1 MPLVTSSTRS
11 TGYIKIRASM
21 DSYREFLP
29 PKCMVFDAFLLIE
42 ILYVVPC
49 TVDHMG
55 DFVHS
60 QKLKILT
67 E

>member
-1 MPLVTSSTRS
+1 
-11 TGYIKIRASM
+11 M

-42 ILYVVPC
+42 ILYVVRC

-67 E
+67 EWWLNIYIPLHR

>member
-1 MPLVTSSTRS
+1 
-11 TGYIKIRASM
+11 M

-29 PKCMVFDAFLLIE
+29 PKCMIFDAFLLIE
-42 ILYVVPC
+42 ILYVVRC